1 MEIHEREE
9 NKKTR
14 RSVLYVEEEESD
26 EVTEV
31 VTPCHG
37 TLYRSYD

>member
-1 MEIHEREE
+1 MEMQEEE

-14 RSVLYVEEEESD
+14 SEEVYVDEEESD

-31 VTPCHG
+31 TTPCNG